1 MDINLIIG
9 IIAMIPVYYFI
20 NKGIDSITEINKMK
34 IMNRQYEIYMDVDIK
49 KTEEMI
55 DELVQKHMAEYILKE
70 IIAQQVEYITKDQ
83 IESMIKAID
92 KSILL
97 TLSDLYVFYIKLLT
111 KVDSERDIIA
121 YIHHKTNEHVL
132 NYVTEFNKTK

>member
-9 IIAMIPVYYFI
+9 IIAMIPLCYFI

-55 DELVQKHMAEYILKE
+55 DELVQKHMAEYVLRE

-97 TLSDLYVFYIKLLT
+97 SLSDLYVFYIKLLT
-111 KVDSERDIIA
+111 KVDSERDLIA

-132 NYVTEFNKTK
+132 SYVTEFNKTK

>member
-9 IIAMIPVYYFI
+9 IIAMIPVCYFI

-55 DELVQKHMAEYILKE
+55 DELVQKHMAEYVLRE

-111 KVDSERDIIA
+111 KVDNERDIIA

-132 NYVTEFNKTK
+132 KYVTEFNKTK